1 MPNADLL
8 EFLNERAPSE
18 LHLCSEANM
27 VAGKHVANKVR
38 RYLRQFW

>member
-18 LHLCSEANM
+18 LNLCSEANM